1 MSDVAYADGAR
12 DSSGKSLEM
21 RDFSRFSR
29 IVFLAADNPDRML
42 EATDVDETEIQGEK
56 SGARDQPHHDE
67 RQLRTSDGNRVEDDF
82 RGQVGHG
89 LKCLIDGL
97 VDAQWSPRRAFSDHR
112 NLAKNGLEAH
122 LVRKQERVSPRANPE
137 RRRVRD

>member
-1 MSDVAYADGAR
+1 MSA
-12 DSSGKSLEM
+12 K
-21 RDFSRFSR
+21 DFSRFSR

-97 VDAQWSPRRAFSDHR
+97 VDAQWSPRPAFLSDG
-112 NLAKNGLEAH
+112 NLAKNGREVH
-122 LVRKQERVSPRANPE
+122 LNPE
-137 RRRVRD
+137 P